1 MITRQDIDNA
11 SMHING
17 VNVADYGV
25 LVEKMK
31 VGAIQ
36 VDNTTYQGRGRTNF
50 NVLSSIQSMRP
61 IEVSLF
67 FTAKTRRDLSLI
79 KSKIDNMLIG
89 KLELWLPDG
98 FFYSAYLKA
107 AGEEQIL
114 GVEYNQ
120 VIALCNYQ
128 FEGIR
133 HDKLETVEGNYVHC
147 KSLVPKTDCRLKCTA
162 TQNRAS
168 ITIGPVTITDVQAGD
183 ELEVDGINGRI
194 LQNGALC
201 AGNMS
206 FIHFPYLV
214 PGDNTITCPEDLTV
228 EYYPTY

>member
-31 VGAIQ
+31 VGAIG

-50 NVLSSIQSMRP
+50 NVLSSVQNMRP

-67 FTAKTRRDLSLI
+67 FTAETRRDLSLI
-79 KSKIDNMLIG
+79 KSKIDNMLMG

-98 FFYSAYLKA
+98 FFYSAYLVA
-107 AGEEQIL
+107 AGDEQIL

-120 VIALCNYQ
+120 VIALCSYK

-133 HDKLETVEGNYVHC
+133 HDMLETVNSNYVYC

-162 TQNRAS
+162 TADRAS
-168 ITIGPVTITDVQAGD
+168 LVIGPVTITGVRSGD
-183 ELEVDGINGRI
+183 TLEVDGINGRI

-214 PGDNTITCPEDLTV
+214 PGENTITCVENLTV